1 MPGAIVGALAGWAF
15 SGSIIAAGL
24 ATSILGA
31 VLIGASIGS
40 LFDAPDL
47 DIGNTTPNY
56 SFGPISNTKSQL
68 LPIPLVYGRCREEEI
83 YFLQQFDTNE
93 RKTMDMMIGLSAGPI
108 NKVVSVY
115 ADEHILYKEDLEY
128 LHLLDLD
135 LYRRI
140 HDR

>member
-1 MPGAIVGALAGWAF
+1 MPGAAIGALVGWAF

-24 ATSILGA
+24 ATSVLGA

-68 LPIPLVYGRCREEEI
+68 LPIPLVYGRCRMAGNI
-83 YFLQQFDTNE
+83 FLQKFDTEE

-108 NKVVSVY
+108 NKVLSVY
-115 ADEHILYKEDLEY
+115 ADEHILYDEAMNTY
-128 LHLLDLD
+128 T
-135 LYRRI
+135 YWI
-140 HDR
+140 W